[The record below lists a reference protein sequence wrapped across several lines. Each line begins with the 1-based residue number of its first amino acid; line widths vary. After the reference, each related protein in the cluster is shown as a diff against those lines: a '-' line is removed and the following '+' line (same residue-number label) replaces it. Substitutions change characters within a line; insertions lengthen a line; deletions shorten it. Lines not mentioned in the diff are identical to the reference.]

1 MFIQEGVVFCQ
12 GDWDLNGVHQRSI
25 FLFSSLYVDL
35 FIYLTKEFNKVL
47 MSLIMRK
54 ALISQRSKKR
64 AFVASGLL
72 LLKGIPKINFGGC
85 YLRNPNQMVI
95 GGIIE
100 TIEGT

>member
-1 MFIQEGVVFCQ
+1 MSTGLGFKWSTSKKYF
-12 GDWDLNGVHQRSI
+12 
-25 FLFSSLYVDL
+25 FFSSLYVDL

>member
-1 MFIQEGVVFCQ
+1 MSRGLGFKWSTSKKYF
-12 GDWDLNGVHQRSI
+12 
-25 FLFSSLYVDL
+25 FFSSLYVDL